1 MTAKPSESEGQPTP
15 GEPQEDVPGQ
25 PVADAGPGTSDDTP
39 PGGLNVGYG
48 AALGSAGA
56 AGGQPGNAF
65 PPAQAWGPSEWR
77 PSTAHPGPSTAHPHQ
92 GQPAPGAWVGTT
104 SGPLAAPAGAG
115 AQPAA
120 ADHGQPV
127 PPPLAGT
134 PVAAPG
140 WGTPGAPP
148 MGWGAPAAAAGAT
161 GANGG
166 NGGNEGTPWGSAG
179 HGGTSSNGGTVW
191 GGAANGGGA
200 GTGAPGGGGV
210 AAGGHG
216 GNGGTGWGSAGPGGM
231 AWGHGGT
238 GAAGGS
244 GGGATG
250 PGPARGDG
258 GLPATPPPEPAVVV
272 GPRWEKK
279 KRRPFWLRSRLLIFM
294 AALWGVLFWYALSS
308 DPLLSVHDGLIQT
321 WNGKWWLTV
330 LFAAELVRQVHYLV
344 SEHWGLWN
352 HFWADKVFGGLSRRT
367 LRFSDWAR
375 YRAKRIFTVVLLI
388 AAVAVIAGAALDES
402 PITALFSLPGK
413 LVSVLGYLA
422 YVVFILVIAVGQFA
436 AIFWFL
442 SKGGVD
448 VYFPDDVK
456 TRFTHVWGQDAV
468 LARVKESIVFLED
481 PQSIEARG
489 GYVPG
494 GILLWARRG
503 RAKR

>member
-1 MTAKPSESEGQPTP
+1 M
-15 GEPQEDVPGQ
+15 
-25 PVADAGPGTSDDTP
+25 
-39 PGGLNVGYG
+39 
-48 AALGSAGA
+48 
-56 AGGQPGNAF
+56 
-65 PPAQAWGPSEWR
+65 QA
-77 PSTAHPGPSTAHPHQ
+77 
-92 GQPAPGAWVGTT
+92 
-104 SGPLAAPAGAG
+104 AGAG
-115 AQPAA
+115 
-120 ADHGQPV
+120 HGQPV
-127 PPPLAGT
+127 PPPLAGAPG
-134 PVAAPG
+134 PVPGWAAPG
-140 WGTPGAPP
+140 ASPP
-148 MGWGAPAAAAGAT
+148 AWGAPAAGAAT

-166 NGGNEGTPWGSAG
+166 NGGNGGTAWGSTGPAGTTG
-179 HGGTSSNGGTVW
+179 HGGAFGHGAPTW
-191 GGAANGGGA
+191 GSVADGGGA
-200 GTGAPGGGGV
+200 GTTAPGGGG
-210 AAGGHG
+210 AAG
-216 GNGGTGWGSAGPGGM
+216 GNGGNGGPAWGGAGQGSM
-231 AWGHGGT
+231 AWGHGG
-238 GAAGGS
+238 AAGGGNGGVGS
-244 GGGATG
+244 GPSPAPGGGE
-250 PGPARGDG
+250 
-258 GLPATPPPEPAVVV
+258 GLPATPPVEPAVVV

-294 AALWGVLFWYALSS
+294 ASLWGVLFWYALSS

-330 LFAAELVRQVHYLV
+330 LFAAELVRQIHYLI

-388 AAVAVIAGAALDES
+388 AAVAVIAGAALNES
-402 PITALFSLPGK
+402 PISALFALPGK

-494 GILLWARRG
+494 GILLWGPPGTGKTLMAEAVAGETGKPFVFVDPGAFIQMFMGVGVLKVKSLFRKLRKLAMRYGGVIVFFDEADSLGSRG
-503 RAKR
+503 S